1 MVRQGN
7 TQSFLAVIDRQV
19 SMASIASVDKTLS
32 RVSLW
37 MSSVAF
43 AGVLALA
50 FLPGREVPAPLKIAV
65 PTPPPPATPPAKM
78 AVQRAAPAAAPAATQ
93 PSSITN
99 TAPATPPA
107 SPVAPAVAPK
117 TSVPPANATAPAG
130 AATPAGAAATPP
142 AITTPP
148 PPEVW
153 TPEELA
159 AGLRQCVQLLAPVT
173 ADVAMEEPMKHGQCG
188 TPAPLA
194 LRSAGGKDKVEFAP
208 APTMNCRLAASMG
221 EWVDKVLQPAA
232 QEVLGSR
239 ITRILGSGSYS
250 CRNIYNNPKLT
261 LSEHATGNA
270 IDVAAFV
277 TADGRTITVKQ
288 AWGPTERDIVAAK
301 KKAADKLAALAAK
314 RPGKPV
320 AAATA
325 ETASTPS
332 IAEAVKKAEAK
343 QKGRVQKTDFKPD
356 GNKPA
361 VVAST
366 DLQPATTKQAVF
378 LKRLHGGSCTLFAT
392 VLGPEAN
399 EAHRD
404 HFHLDMKARRTSRG
418 VCH

>member
-1 MVRQGN
+1 
-7 TQSFLAVIDRQV
+7 
-19 SMASIASVDKTLS
+19 MASIASVDKTLS

-43 AGVLALA
+43 AGVLSLA
-50 FLPGREVPAPLKIAV
+50 FLPAREVPPPVKTAAPL
-65 PTPPPPATPPAKM
+65 
-78 AVQRAAPAAAPAATQ
+78 PAAATPAAKTAAQ
-93 PSSITN
+93 PS
-99 TAPATPPA
+99 APATPATTRPTSIANTAPIPPA
-107 SPVAPAVAPK
+107 VVPPVAANPSVPSAAGTTAAPATTGTPAVA
-117 TSVPPANATAPAG
+117 T
-130 AATPAGAAATPP
+130 ATPP

-159 AGLRQCVQLLAPVT
+159 AGLRQCVQLLAPVS
-173 ADVAMEEPMKHGQCG
+173 ADVAMEAPMKHGQCG

-194 LRSAGGKDKVEFAP
+194 LRSAGGKDKVAFAP

-221 EWVDKVLQPAA
+221 EWVDKVLQPVA

-301 KKAADKLAALAAK
+301 KKAAEKLAAK
-314 RPGKPV
+314 KSGKQVVTGAVDAVP
-320 AAATA
+320 
-325 ETASTPS
+325 TPS

-343 QKGRVQKTDFKPD
+343 QNGRVEKTDFKRD
-356 GNKPA
+356 GDKPA
-361 VVAST
+361 AVAIV
-366 DLQPATTKQAVF
+366 DVKPAATKEAAF

-404 HFHLDMKARRTSRG
+404 HFHLDMKVRRTSHG

>member
-1 MVRQGN
+1 
-7 TQSFLAVIDRQV
+7 
-19 SMASIASVDKTLS
+19 
-32 RVSLW
+32 
-37 MSSVAF
+37 
-43 AGVLALA
+43 
-50 FLPGREVPAPLKIAV
+50 
-65 PTPPPPATPPAKM
+65 
-78 AVQRAAPAAAPAATQ
+78 
-93 PSSITN
+93 
-99 TAPATPPA
+99 
-107 SPVAPAVAPK
+107 
-117 TSVPPANATAPAG
+117 
-130 AATPAGAAATPP
+130 
-142 AITTPP
+142 
-148 PPEVW
+148 
-153 TPEELA
+153 
-159 AGLRQCVQLLAPVT
+159 
-173 ADVAMEEPMKHGQCG
+173 MEQPMKHGQCG

-221 EWVDKVLQPAA
+221 AWVDKVLQPAA

-270 IDVAAFV
+270 IDIAAFV

-301 KKAADKLAALAAK
+301 KMAAEKLAAK
-314 RPGKPV
+314 KPSKP
-320 AAATA
+320 TA
-325 ETASTPS
+325 DTPPTPS
-332 IAEAVKKAEAK
+332 IADAVKKAEAK
-343 QKGRVQKTDFKPD
+343 QKGRVEKTDFKQD

-361 VVAST
+361 VIASA
-366 DLQPATTKQAVF
+366 DLQPAATKEAAF

-404 HFHLDMKARRTSRG
+404 HFHLDMKVRRTSHG

>member
-1 MVRQGN
+1 
-7 TQSFLAVIDRQV
+7 
-19 SMASIASVDKTLS
+19 MASIASVDKTLS
-32 RVSLW
+32 RVSSW

-43 AGVLALA
+43 AGVLSLA
-50 FLPGREVPAPLKIAV
+50 FLPAREVP
-65 PTPPPPATPPAKM
+65 PPVKTATTLPA
-78 AVQRAAPAAAPAATQ
+78 AAAPAAKTAAQ
-93 PSSITN
+93 PSAPAVPAATRPSSIAN
-99 TAPATPPA
+99 TAPMPPA
-107 SPVAPAVAPK
+107 VVPPVAAKPGVPSPSGTTAAAAAAGTPAVA
-117 TSVPPANATAPAG
+117 T
-130 AATPAGAAATPP
+130 ATPP

-159 AGLRQCVQLLAPVT
+159 AGLRQCVQLLAPVS
-173 ADVAMEEPMKHGQCG
+173 ADVAMEEPMKLGQCG

-194 LRSAGGKDKVEFAP
+194 LRSAGGKDKVAFAP

-221 EWVDKVLQPAA
+221 EWVDKVLQPVA

-301 KKAADKLAALAAK
+301 KKAAEMLAAK
-314 RPGKPV
+314 KSGKQ
-320 AAATA
+320 AI
-325 ETASTPS
+325 TASVDAVPTPS
-332 IAEAVKKAEAK
+332 IAEAGKKAEAK
-343 QKGRVQKTDFKPD
+343 QKGRVEKTDFKRD

-361 VVAST
+361 VVTSV
-366 DLQPATTKQAVF
+366 DVKPAATKEAVF

-404 HFHLDMKARRTSRG
+404 HFHLDMKVRRTSHG

>member
-1 MVRQGN
+1 
-7 TQSFLAVIDRQV
+7 LAVIDQQV

-32 RVSLW
+32 RVSVW

-43 AGVLALA
+43 AGVLSLA
-50 FLPGREVPAPLKIAV
+50 FLPGREVP
-65 PTPPPPATPPAKM
+65 TP
-78 AVQRAAPAAAPAATQ
+78 AAPKTAAQPSSPAAPAATHS
-93 PSSITN
+93 SSIATS
-99 TAPATPPA
+99 APAAPPTA
-107 SPVAPAVAPK
+107 IPPIPPLAAKPGG
-117 TSVPPANATAPAG
+117 TTVPPAATV
-130 AATPAGAAATPP
+130 TPLVAAATPP

-159 AGLRQCVQLLAPVT
+159 AGLRQCVQLLAPVS

-301 KKAADKLAALAAK
+301 KKAAEKLAAK
-314 RPGKPV
+314 KSGKQVTTGAVDAVP
-320 AAATA
+320 
-325 ETASTPS
+325 TPS

-343 QKGRVQKTDFKPD
+343 QKGRVEKADFKRDGDKPD
-356 GNKPA
+356 KPA
-361 VVAST
+361 VVASV
-366 DLQPATTKQAVF
+366 DVKPAATKEAAF

-404 HFHLDMKARRTSRG
+404 HFHLDMKVRRTSQG

>member
-1 MVRQGN
+1 
-7 TQSFLAVIDRQV
+7 
-19 SMASIASVDKTLS
+19 MASIASVDKTLS

-43 AGVLALA
+43 AGMLALA
-50 FLPGREVPAPLKIAV
+50 FLPGREVPAPVKIAV
-65 PTPPPPATPPAKM
+65 PTFAARTCTSGQNGRAASRACSRSGRHPTVFDRRHGTSDSARSPARPQSPPRHPFRPPAQPL
-78 AVQRAAPAAAPAATQ
+78 QRELLRA
-93 PSSITN
+93 
-99 TAPATPPA
+99 
-107 SPVAPAVAPK
+107 
-117 TSVPPANATAPAG
+117 
-130 AATPAGAAATPP
+130 AGAAATPP

-148 PPEVW
+148 PPDVW

-288 AWGPTERDIVAAK
+288 GWGPTERDIVAAK
-301 KKAADKLAALAAK
+301 KKAAEKLAAKKA
-314 RPGKPV
+314 GKPI

-325 ETASTPS
+325 ADGADAVDCRSRQEGARPS
-332 IAEAVKKAEAK
+332 RRA
-343 QKGRVQKTDFKPD
+343 
-356 GNKPA
+356 
-361 VVAST
+361 
-366 DLQPATTKQAVF
+366 
-378 LKRLHGGSCTLFAT
+378 GS
-392 VLGPEAN
+392 
-399 EAHRD
+399 R
-404 HFHLDMKARRTSRG
+404 RRTSSRTVISLPWSPVPTCSRRRPRKRPSSSACTG
-418 VCH
+418 VPARCLRRCWVRRPTRPTATTSISI

>member
-1 MVRQGN
+1 
-7 TQSFLAVIDRQV
+7 
-19 SMASIASVDKTLS
+19 MASIASVDKTLS

-37 MSSVAF
+37 MSSVAC
-43 AGVLALA
+43 AGMLALA
-50 FLPGREVPAPLKIAV
+50 FLPGREVYAPAKVAV
-65 PTPPPPATPPAKM
+65 PTLSPPATAPPAKM
-78 AVQRAAPAAAPAATQ
+78 ATQRAAPAAAPAATQ

-107 SPVAPAVAPK
+107 SPAAPAVAPK
-117 TSVPPANATAPAG
+117 TSVPPASATAPAG
-130 AATPAGAAATPP
+130 TATAAGAAATPP

-148 PPEVW
+148 PPDVW

-288 AWGPTERDIVAAK
+288 GWGPTERDIVAAK
-301 KKAADKLAALAAK
+301 KKAAEKLAAKKA
-314 RPGKPV
+314 GKPV

-325 ETASTPS
+325 ATAPTPS

-343 QKGRVQKTDFKPD
+343 QKGRVQKTDFKQESD
-356 GNKPA
+356 KAA
-361 VVAST
+361 VVAGAE
-366 DLQPATTKQAVF
+366 LQPATTKEAVF

-404 HFHLDMKARRTSRG
+404 HFHLDMKVRRTSHG

>member
-1 MVRQGN
+1 
-7 TQSFLAVIDRQV
+7 
-19 SMASIASVDKTLS
+19 MASIASVDKTLT
-32 RVSLW
+32 RVSSW

-50 FLPGREVPAPLKIAV
+50 FLPGREGPAIK
-65 PTPPPPATPPAKM
+65 T
-78 AVQRAAPAAAPAATQ
+78 AAPAARPTTVAPPTKAATEQSSSIANVAPPIPPSGPVVAPSPRPAAASPTIAPPQAVAPAA
-93 PSSITN
+93 
-99 TAPATPPA
+99 
-107 SPVAPAVAPK
+107 PAV
-117 TSVPPANATAPAG
+117 
-130 AATPAGAAATPP
+130 AAATPP

-148 PPEVW
+148 PPDVW
-153 TPEELA
+153 TPEEMA
-159 AGLRQCVQLLAPVT
+159 AGLRQCVQLLAPVS

-221 EWVDKVLQPAA
+221 EWVDKVLQPTA

-250 CRNIYNNPKLT
+250 CRNIYSNPKLS

-277 TADGRTITVKQ
+277 TADGRTITVKHG
-288 AWGPTERDIVAAK
+288 WGPTERDIVAAK
-301 KKAADKLAALAAK
+301 KKAAEKKLLADKSADKAK
-314 RPGKPV
+314 AGQ
-320 AAATA
+320 TA
-325 ETASTPS
+325 GIAPTPS
-332 IAEAVKKAEAK
+332 IEEAGKKADVK
-343 QKGRVQKTDFKPD
+343 QKGRVLKTDFKRD
-356 GNKPA
+356 GDKP
-361 VVAST
+361 VEVAT
-366 DLQPATTKQAVF
+366 VDLKPATTKEAAF

-399 EAHRD
+399 DAHKD
-404 HFHLDMKARRTSRG
+404 HFHLDMKMRKTSRG